1 MGLNLET
8 LIGILIILILLILGD
23 GVRRM
28 LRERRNR
35 LRLRLDPR
43 FTAQTEDDTP
53 ELNPELPGGGARVV
67 NRPGSRQ
74 PDPETSAPKVERNDT
89 PPVVMEPD
97 EPEPEVRDAEQTEL
111 FADTDAEAGAAVSE
125 TDTGSVDQQE
135 ILEVLV
141 VHLIAPKDA
150 PFNGREMLQQLL
162 EQGLRF
168 GEMSIFHRHQRE
180 GGRDQLLFSMANAV
194 EPGTFDIDE
203 MEKQDFRAVT
213 FFLKLPGP
221 SRAQDALDKMM
232 ATARK
237 LATALGGELRDEQH
251 SVLTPQTIEHFRQ
264 RVQEFERRKRVP
276 HGQ

>member
-35 LRLRLDPR
+35 LRFRLDPR
-43 FTAQTEDDTP
+43 FSAQQEAETEQ
-53 ELNPELPGGGARVV
+53 LNPELPGGGARVV
-67 NRPGSRQ
+67 GQAPPRASS
-74 PDPETSAPKVERNDT
+74 PEREEASPAQAET
-89 PPVVMEPD
+89 PPVMMEPD
-97 EPEPEVRDAEQTEL
+97 DPPVEARDAEQPDL
-111 FADTDAEAGAAVSE
+111 FAAGKQAGTEPEPAQTPDAG
-125 TDTGSVDQQE
+125 E

-141 VHLIAPKDA
+141 VNLVADRGQ
-150 PFNGREMLQQLL
+150 PFQGRELLQQLL
-162 EQGLRF
+162 EQGMRF
-168 GEMSIFHRHQRE
+168 GEMNIFHRHQRE
-180 GGRDQLLFSMANAV
+180 DGRDQLMFSMANAV

-203 MEKQDFRAVT
+203 MEKEDFRAVT

-221 SRAQDALDKMM
+221 SRPQDALDRMM

-237 LATALGGELRDEQH
+237 LATALNGELRDEQH

>member
-35 LRLRLDPR
+35 LRFKLDPR
-43 FTAQTEDDTP
+43 FTGQEDEGSEHT
-53 ELNPELPGGGARVV
+53 NPELPGGGARVV
-67 NRPGSRQ
+67 NRTGARR
-74 PDPETSAPKVERNDT
+74 DPSLDQQDLSSVQTDS

-97 EPEPEVRDAEQTEL
+97 EPPVEAHDAEQQDLFSAGGESATE
-111 FADTDAEAGAAVSE
+111 EAAPE
-125 TDTGSVDQQE
+125 QEDTGE
-135 ILEVLV
+135 ILEVMV
-141 VHLIAPKDA
+141 VHLIASKEQ
-150 PFNGREMLQQLL
+150 PFQGRELLQQLL
-162 EQGLRF
+162 EQGMRF
-168 GEMSIFHRHQRE
+168 GEMNIFHRHQRE
-180 GGRDQLLFSMANAV
+180 NGRDQLLFSMANAV

-203 MEKQDFRAVT
+203 MEVQDFRAVT

-221 SRAQDALDKMM
+221 GKPQDALDRMM

-237 LATALGGELRDEQH
+237 LATALNGELRDEQH